1 MPEGK
6 VLSSEIDLDSLKVY
20 HEEESIFN
28 KITMIENNESIR
40 VLKEKAEEDAIANGL
55 LKNARSNAET
65 VLTGFFAKEYDLD
78 KYEIVFKDK

>member
-28 KITMIENNESIR
+28 KITMIENNESMR

-65 VLTGFFAKEYDLD
+65 VLTGFFAKEYDLN